1 MGTLSRLRE
10 ELEELSIELED
21 ASTVPDAAHQPEMS
35 RAHVAIT
42 EARDALSSAFLSRR
56 AMILARESIARA
68 DASVKA
74 ALVVSRN
81 LRTRSAAL
89 KSEAIEIR
97 GAAADARTGA
107 AAWKARLDDRWE
119 RRSSSASGT
128 VEIQSGIPEEH
139 PQKAE
144 IEGALTRTLSLAGGH
159 WRVWI
164 TVPAGGTWWGLR
176 VKGPSIDWVETLQGA
191 EEQTPAKVTARVEP
205 LVRVARAEALY
216 LSGMGRR
223 AIRAR
228 RETDSD

>member
-10 ELEELSIELED
+10 ELEELSCELED
-21 ASTVPDAAHQPEMS
+21 ASVVPDAARQPEMS
-35 RAHVAIT
+35 RAHAAIT

-74 ALVVSRN
+74 ALAVSRS
-81 LRTRSAAL
+81 LRTRAASL
-89 KSEAIEIR
+89 KSDALEIR
-97 GAAADARTGA
+97 SAAADARTGLASWRTRVDEA
-107 AAWKARLDDRWE
+107 ADVRPAAP
-119 RRSSSASGT
+119 AT

-144 IEGALTRTLSLAGGH
+144 IEAALSRTLSAAAGR

-164 TVPAGGTWWGLR
+164 TVPAGGSWWGLR
-176 VKGPSIDWVETLQGA
+176 VNGPAIEWVETLQGA
-191 EEQTPAKVTARVEP
+191 DDQTAEAIVRRVEP

-216 LSGMGRR
+216 LSRLGRR
-223 AIRAR
+223 ALRAS
-228 RETDSD
+228 RETETD

>member
-21 ASTVPDAAHQPEMS
+21 ASTVPDAAQQPEMS
-35 RAHVAIT
+35 RAHVAII

-74 ALVVSRN
+74 ALAVSRA
-81 LRTRSAAL
+81 LRTRSASL
-89 KSEAIEIR
+89 KSEAVEIR
-97 GAAADARTGA
+97 EAAADARKGA
-107 AAWKARLDDRWE
+107 AVWRMLADE
-119 RRSSSASGT
+119 RAGEAAGM
-128 VEIQSGIPEEH
+128 VEVQSGIPEEH
-139 PQKAE
+139 PHKGE
-144 IEGALTRTLSLAGGH
+144 IESALRRVFSAAGGR

-176 VKGPSIDWVETLQGA
+176 IHGPAIDWVETLQGA
-191 EEQTPAKVTARVEP
+191 EDQTPAAIVERVEP

-216 LSGMGRR
+216 QSRLGRR
-223 AIRAR
+223 AQMAR
-228 RETDSD
+228 RETESD